1 MLVPEVIPNCE
12 FAGDMYRPDGY
23 NGNIGSALA
32 LKLKYSNNKSQK
44 FDVVMYNRNKEVSFE
59 QIIDDVNNTLNDI
72 IDISMISKVKIKNGR
87 NENSNNE
94 YYIIK
99 NMYFA
104 KINAEQIIALA
115 DKGIELLY
123 VGSGVGSVRD
133 MNWDTPE
140 GINVF
145 CELNG
150 DMMIFEGDDIVC
162 YPDLYVE

>member
-1 MLVPEVIPNCE
+1 
-12 FAGDMYRPDGY
+12 
-23 NGNIGSALA
+23 
-32 LKLKYSNNKSQK
+32 
-44 FDVVMYNRNKEVSFE
+44 
-59 QIIDDVNNTLNDI
+59 
-72 IDISMISKVKIKNGR
+72 MISKVKIKNGR

-99 NMYFA
+99 YMYFA

-115 DKGIELLY
+115 DKGIGLRY